1 MFNLVDPFTT
11 YYIGADAKIGLDT
24 RDFPVGARRTS
35 QSDILIDNGKG
46 S

>member
-1 MFNLVDPFTT
+1 LVLTQKSDLTPA
-11 YYIGADAKIGLDT
+11 YDT